1 MRRPAIARSR
11 EAGCTTAPFTEL
23 ASQHGANTAP
33 PSSRGIMRKP
43 AIVTTVAAVAAAAAL
58 LLSGCVAGEGS
69 AAAPAATDK
78 AAVTKGGTLNIDFAT
93 YNPLS
98 LVIKKE
104 GWLEKALKKQDIT
117 VNWVQSAGSN
127 KANEAL
133 RSGAIDVGSTAGSA
147 ALLARS
153 NGSPIQA
160 IDIFSQPEWSA
171 IVVGANSK
179 ITSVKE
185 LKGKQI
191 AATKGTDPYFFLL
204 QALEANGLS
213 ANDVTIQNLQHADGW
228 AALQNGSV
236 DAWSGL
242 DPIMAN
248 AQKSGAKLIYRNVA
262 FNTYGFLNATESF
275 LSSKPDVAQTV
286 VNTYEYARAWA
297 LKHPDDTAKIL
308 SDVAGIDPSVAS
320 TVITERTNL
329 DVSPIPGAAQ
339 LKVLK
344 KVGPIFVASGDVKSQ
359 SDIDAALKTLLN
371 PTFVK
376 KADPSAIGG

>member
-1 MRRPAIARSR
+1 MHRRPAI
-11 EAGCTTAPFTEL
+11 
-23 ASQHGANTAP
+23 
-33 PSSRGIMRKP
+33 
-43 AIVTTVAAVAAAAAL
+43 VTAVAALAASAAM

-69 AAAPAATDK
+69 ASGSTAG
-78 AAVTKGGTLNIDFAT
+78 VTEGGTLNIDFAS

-104 GWLEKALKKQDIT
+104 GWLEKALKKQNIA

-153 NGSPIQA
+153 NGSDIKT

-171 IVVGANSK
+171 IVVGPNST
-179 ITSVKE
+179 ITSVAQ
-185 LKGKQI
+185 LKGRQI

-213 ANDVTIQNLQHADGW
+213 ADDVTIQNLQHADGW
-228 AALQNGSV
+228 AALQGESV
-236 DAWSGL
+236 EAWSGL

-248 AQKSGAKLIYRNVA
+248 AEKSGAKLIYRNVG

-297 LKHPDDTAKIL
+297 LKHPDETAKIL
-308 SDVAGIDPSVAS
+308 ADVAGIDPAVAT
-320 TVITERTNL
+320 TVITQRTNL
-329 DVSPIPGAAQ
+329 GVSNVPGAAQ

-344 KVGPIFVASGDVKSQ
+344 KVGPIFVQSHDVRTQK
-359 SDIDAALKTLLN
+359 DIDTALDTLLD
-371 PTFVK
+371 PTFAK
-376 KADPSAIGG
+376 KADPSTIG

>member
-1 MRRPAIARSR
+1 MHRRP
-11 EAGCTTAPFTEL
+11 T
-23 ASQHGANTAP
+23 
-33 PSSRGIMRKP
+33 
-43 AIVTTVAAVAAAAAL
+43 IVTAVAALAASAAL
-58 LLSGCVAGEGS
+58 LLSGCVAGEG
-69 AAAPAATDK
+69 AASGSTNGAG
-78 AAVTKGGTLNIDFAT
+78 VTEGGTLNIDFAT

-98 LVIKKE
+98 LVIKKQ
-104 GWLEKALKKQDIT
+104 GWLEKALKKQNIT

-153 NGSPIQA
+153 NGSEIKT

-171 IVVGANSK
+171 IVVGPNSD
-179 ITSVKE
+179 IASVAQ
-185 LKGKQI
+185 LKGKQV

-228 AALQNGSV
+228 AALQGGSV
-236 DAWSGL
+236 EAWSGL

-248 AQKSGAKLIYRNVA
+248 AEKSGAKLIYRNVGY
-262 FNTYGFLNATESF
+262 NTYGFLNATESF

-297 LKHPDDTAKIL
+297 LKHQDETAKIL
-308 SDVAGIDPSVAS
+308 AEVAGIDPAVAT
-320 TVITERTNL
+320 TVITQRTNL
-329 DVSPIPGAAQ
+329 EVSNVPGAAQ

-344 KVGPIFVASGDVKSQ
+344 KVGPIFVESGDVRSQ
-359 SDIDAALKTLLN
+359 KDIDTALDSLLD
-371 PTFVK
+371 PTFAK